1 MHNKLKTLTQLKT
14 IIKQLKA
21 RGKKI
26 VFTNG
31 CFDILHRGHVE
42 YLAKAKSSG
51 DVLIIGLNADSSVK
65 RLKGASRPVNKQEDR
80 AIVLAA
86 LESVDYIVLFSQD
99 TPFEL
104 ITAIKPDILVK
115 GGDWKLKDIVGS
127 DVVQSYKGKVM
138 TIPFVKRYSTTGL
151 IKKVEGTG
159 SYG

>member
-138 TIPFVKRYSTTGL
+138 TIPFVKGYSTTGL